1 MKVRRVQLTFA
12 VSLVATG
19 LVATGLLALAGSTP
33 AQNVVNAISARD
45 CDAGAV
51 VSAQPAVVYLGN
63 ETLVTSVIT
72 GTCYPYDTP
81 IDITILIDQ
90 SNSMTKG
97 EPGAGQNDTPAAGTP
112 GSQPTQG
119 NIDVTAPA
127 PIVPPPGT
135 RPPPRPTEDPGPAP
149 TLLSG
154 PIPGEPGAG
163 GPDQVVLTPTL
174 PPRQTPGPSPTTGTS
189 HPPGESPTPSGNID
203 QPTAASIRRDV
214 TEPPGDED
222 LIRVVQQ
229 AVREFLDE
237 MENDIKGGR
246 YRVGIVAFN
255 DRAIELVPLTD
266 DVTRLRSRLTRLRG
280 QGNTRVDLGLSAA
293 TRQLVGVSVRGRQ
306 DLDHKKL
313 VILFSDGKFDRRTT
327 ARLRTRAEIEVLT
340 VAVGRTA
347 DRAAMRQLASRP
359 QYALEVR
366 DQKGLVTL
374 VRSFKPNQRAVTMP
388 EMTVEDIVATNMAL
402 VPDSMVP
409 PVSRAPDERTM
420 QWDFAPPSF
429 PITITYRVRPQE
441 AGIHLVSEKA
451 RASWKDS
458 LGRTGDLVFPPLEVE
473 VLALPTPT
481 ATLVPSATPTVEVP
495 PTPTA
500 TLVPTPEPGEV
511 YLPRLYK
518 DPEPV
523 PTKKC
528 EPSQQTVDVV
538 LAVDISTSMNEPAPG
553 GKSKLQ
559 WAIDAAAEFVAKM
572 KAQDQVAVV
581 AFSAAADLA
590 SPLTVDKA
598 RVTAAL
604 RGLVGAGVTGTR
616 IDLGLS
622 YALDELESVRHASDH
637 TRAVVLV
644 TDGLQTGGGG
654 NDAVRAVAAQLRSR
668 QITVVTIG
676 IGDDVDA
683 TLLREVASKPE
694 YYYPAP
700 SADQLLD
707 IYREI
712 AQYIACP

>member
-1 MKVRRVQLTFA
+1 MQVRRLQLTFV
-12 VSLVATG
+12 VSLAATS
-19 LVATGLLALAGSTP
+19 LLTTGLLALASGAPGQHSVAAIP
-33 AQNVVNAISARD
+33 ARECS
-45 CDAGAV
+45 AGAV
-51 VSAQPAVVYLGN
+51 VSAEPGVVYLGA
-63 ETLVTSVIT
+63 ETLVTSIIT

-81 IDITILIDQ
+81 IDITILVDQ

-97 EPGAGQNDTPAAGTP
+97 EPGGGQNDTPGATP

-135 RPPPRPTEDPGPAP
+135 KPPPRPTEDPGPAP
-149 TLLSG
+149 TLLAG
-154 PIPGEPGAG
+154 LAPGAG
-163 GPDQVVLTPTL
+163 GPAGPDQVVLTPTL
-174 PPRQTPGPSPTTGTS
+174 PPRQTPGPSPTEGTT

-203 QPTAASIRRDV
+203 QPTASSIRRDV

-222 LIRVVQQ
+222 LIRVVQE
-229 AVREFLDE
+229 AIREFLDE
-237 MENDIKGGR
+237 MEGDIKGGR

-266 DVTRLRSRLTRLRG
+266 DVTRLRSRLSRLRG

-293 TRQLVGVSVRGRQ
+293 TRQLVGVGIRGRQ

-327 ARLRTRAEIEVLT
+327 ARLRTREEIDIVT

-347 DRAAMRQLASRP
+347 DRAAMRQLASSP

-374 VRSFKPNQRAVTMP
+374 VRTFKPNQRAVTMP
-388 EMTVEDIVATNMAL
+388 EMTVEDIVAVNMAL
-402 VPDSMVP
+402 VADSMVP
-409 PVSRAPDERTM
+409 PVSRAPDARTM

-441 AGIHLVSEKA
+441 PGVHVVSEKA
-451 RASWKDS
+451 HATWKDS
-458 LGRTGDLVFPPLEVE
+458 LGRTGDLPFPPVEVE

-481 ATLVPSATPTVEVP
+481 ATTVPSATPTVEAP
-495 PTPTA
+495 PTA
-500 TLVPTPEPGEV
+500 TLIPTPEPGEL

-528 EPSQQTVDVV
+528 VPAEQTVDVV
-538 LAVDISTSMNEPAPG
+538 LAIDISTSMNEPAPG
-553 GKSKLQ
+553 GRSKLQ
-559 WAIDAAAEFVAKM
+559 WAIDAATEFVTKM
-572 KAQDQVAVV
+572 KDQDQVAVV
-581 AFSAAADLA
+581 GFASSATLA
-590 SPLTVDKA
+590 SPLTNDKA
-598 RVTAAL
+598 RVVSAL
-604 RGLVGAGVTGTR
+604 QSLVGSAVQGTR

-622 YALDELESVRHASDH
+622 YARDELQSIRHQAGH
-637 TRAVVLV
+637 TSAVVLV

-654 NDAVRAVAAQLRSR
+654 NDAVRAEAAQLRAAS
-668 QITVVTIG
+668 ITLVTIG
-676 IGDDVDA
+676 IGDDVDSA
-683 TLLREVASKPE
+683 LLREIATKPE

-700 SADQLLD
+700 TADQLLD